1 MRAEGYKFTYPT
13 LFCCGGMDMLQD
25 LGELKKYYNS
35 LSSQDKQ
42 MIVFK
47 DGYHQ
52 LLNDHESEELMSR
65 MYDWI
70 ESRKNK
76 IRWKQPKPFEK
87 QTILKGYKFW
97 MKLGLVIGFLVSV
110 IALVRKLRKCAI
122 KL

>member
-1 MRAEGYKFTYPT
+1 
-13 LFCCGGMDMLQD
+13 
-25 LGELKKYYNS
+25 
-35 LSSQDKQ
+35 

-110 IALVRKLRKCAI
+110 IALVRKLRKFAI

>member
-13 LFCCGGMDMLQD
+13 LFCCGGMDLLQD

-52 LLNDHESEELMSR
+52 LLNDH
-65 MYDWI
+65 
-70 ESRKNK
+70 
-76 IRWKQPKPFEK
+76 
-87 QTILKGYKFW
+87 
-97 MKLGLVIGFLVSV
+97 
-110 IALVRKLRKCAI
+110 
-122 KL
+122 